1 MVRSLGMGGMSSG
14 PRNGRFRI
22 DRRRKRA
29 RRRYLVNAE
38 PQTRKFNQA
47 GGLGTIVNATHF
59 PLGQVAAGIVA
70 LVVNSLLD
78 QRGHLQPLQ

>member
-1 MVRSLGMGGMSSG
+1 MGGVCSS

-22 DRRRKRA
+22 DRSKKGLGGGIKQRRAPDKK
-29 RRRYLVNAE
+29 VC
-38 PQTRKFNQA
+38 QA

-78 QRGHLQPLQ
+78 QRGHLQPMQ